1 MTETIE
7 ALKATL
13 AKVRVDNAYLRAELV
28 KADIYKDEILAVR
41 KERDRLRTQ
50 FNSMS
55 VANSRLVRKLEK
67 YEGKKSGK
75 QGGDAAGPDDRIDD
89 TVGDSGCGVP
99 H

>member
-1 MTETIE
+1 MSKVIE
-7 ALKATL
+7 VLKATL

-28 KADIYKDEILAVR
+28 KADIYKDEIIAVR

-75 QGGDAAGPDDRIDD
+75 PNCNQTGPDDRADD
-89 TVGDSGCGVP
+89 TAGDSGCGVP

>member
-1 MTETIE
+1 MTEAIE

-28 KADIYKDEILAVR
+28 KADIYKDEIIAVR

-67 YEGKKSGK
+67 YEGKKSAK
-75 QGGDAAGPDDRIDD
+75 PNCNQTGPDNRADD
-89 TVGDSGCGVP
+89 TAGDSGCGVS

>member
-1 MTETIE
+1 MSKVIE
-7 ALKATL
+7 VLKATL

-28 KADIYKDEILAVR
+28 KADIYKDEIIAVR

-75 QGGDAAGPDDRIDD
+75 PDCNQTGPDDRADD
-89 TVGDSGCGVP
+89 TAGDRGCGVS

>member
-28 KADIYKDEILAVR
+28 KADIYKDEIIAVR

-67 YEGKKSGK
+67 YEGKKNAK
-75 QGGDAAGPDDRIDD
+75 QGGDATGSDYRADD
-89 TVGDSGCGVP
+89 TAGDSGCGVS